1 MKSKCFTTFE
11 LEDIKRNKLR
21 YRDEKN
27 GTAVVEEA
35 NNGDEHELLV
45 KNAKE
50 MVSQTA
56 QEAN

>member
-1 MKSKCFTTFE
+1 MMK
-11 LEDIKRNKLR
+11 
-21 YRDEKN
+21 KN

-35 NNGDEHELLV
+35 NNGDEHELPV

>member
-1 MKSKCFTTFE
+1 MK
-11 LEDIKRNKLR
+11 
-21 YRDEKN
+21 KN

-35 NNGDEHELLV
+35 NNGDEHELPV
-45 KNAKE
+45 KNEEE